1 MRMSIKSSLS
11 CANFVNLSEPKQS
24 YSRIM
29 KSSSLIGGA
38 QGINILIG
46 MVRIKFVAVLIGPLG
61 VGLAGTYQALIGF
74 IGTFAGLGLQGSAVR
89 DVAEAVGSQDDER
102 VGRTIL
108 TLRRMCWLSGL
119 SGTALVAV
127 FSGPLS
133 QLTFGSLEHRWDIA
147 LVGTTILLTNIK
159 GGQMALIQGKRR
171 IADIAKLNVIGV
183 AVGSV
188 ISVGLYF
195 WLGVDGVVPAIVL
208 LGLTNLLASWWFASK
223 ISVPKVSMTWGESF
237 RTAGGMVKLGLAL
250 MLNMLLVSGVAFATR
265 ALIAADL
272 SLVAVGVYGAAFNLS
287 GMIVNIVLQAMG
299 ADYYPSL
306 TAVNNDYSKMR
317 NLVNE
322 QTEVGLLLALPA
334 ILAVIVFAPWMIK
347 LFYTSEF
354 TDAVILLQIFSLGCL
369 GRVTSWPLGFIILAL
384 GRAKVFAATE
394 TLTNVVHIVLI
405 VIGLKCLELV
415 GVALAFAGLY
425 VFYVGFMLILSK
437 KMIGFSWSR
446 PVVRMLSWVLPVVGL
461 GFAQSVSLPLL
472 ASTIIGSVAV
482 GVVSLICLRGLVC
495 RLGPENSVCQML
507 ARLPLFRHLA

>member
-1 MRMSIKSSLS
+1 MSES
-11 CANFVNLSEPKQS
+11 KQS

-61 VGLAGTYQALIGF
+61 VGLMGTYQALIGF

-127 FSGPLS
+127 FSGSLS
-133 QLTFGSLEHRWDIA
+133 QLTFGSLEHQWDIA
-147 LVGTTILLTNIK
+147 LVGCTILLTNIK
-159 GGQMALIQGKRR
+159 GGQMALIQGMRR

-195 WLGVDGVVPAIVL
+195 WLGVGGVVPAIVL

-237 RTAGGMVKLGLAL
+237 RTAGGMVKLGLSL
-250 MLNMLLVSGVAFATR
+250 MLSMLLVSGVAYATR
-265 ALIAADL
+265 TLIAADI
-272 SLVAVGVYGAAFNLS
+272 SLVAVGIYGAAFNLS
-287 GMIVNIVLQAMG
+287 GLLVNFILQAMG

-306 TAVNNDYSKMR
+306 TAVNHDHSKMR
-317 NLVNE
+317 DLVNQ
-322 QTEVGLLLALPA
+322 QTEIGLLLALPA

-369 GRVTSWPLGFIILAL
+369 GRVLSWPMGFIILAQ

-394 TLTNVVHIVLI
+394 TLTNSVHMVLI
-405 VIGLKCLELV
+405 IVGLKFLGLV

-425 VFYVGFMLILSK
+425 VFHVGFMLILSTHL
-437 KMIGFSWSR
+437 IGFSWSR
-446 PVVRMLSWVLPVVGL
+446 PVGRLLGWVLPVVGL
-461 GFAQSVSLPLL
+461 GFALSISLPLF
-472 ASTIIGSVAV
+472 ASTIVGGVAV
-482 GVVSLICLRGLVC
+482 GVVGLICLRGLVC
-495 RLGPENSVCQML
+495 RLGDEHRVS
-507 ARLPLFRHLA
+507 RLCRKFRLV

>member
-1 MRMSIKSSLS
+1 MIACSIRCILEMSK
-11 CANFVNLSEPKQS
+11 AS

-102 VGRTIL
+102 IGRTIL

-133 QLTFGSLEHRWDIA
+133 QLTFGTLEHRWDVA
-147 LVGTTILLTNIK
+147 LVGITILLTNIK
-159 GGQMALIQGKRR
+159 GGQMALIQGTRR
-171 IADIAKLNVIGV
+171 IADLAKLNVIGV

-188 ISVGLYF
+188 ISVGLYYY
-195 WLGVDGVVPAIVL
+195 LGVEGVVPAIVL

-223 ISVPKVSMTWGESF
+223 ISVPKVGMTWRESF
-237 RTAGGMVKLGLAL
+237 RAAGGMVKLGSAL

-265 ALIAADL
+265 ALIAADM
-272 SLVAVGVYGAAFNLS
+272 SLIAVGIYGAAFNLS
-287 GMIVNIVLQAMG
+287 GMIVNFVLQAMG

-306 TAVNNDYSKMR
+306 SAVNHDHSKMR
-317 NLVNE
+317 DLVNQ

-334 ILAVIVFAPWMIK
+334 ILAAIFFAPWMIK

-369 GRVTSWPLGFIILAL
+369 GRVISWPMGFIVLAL
-384 GRAKVFAATE
+384 GRAKVFALVQLIATF
-394 TLTNVVHIVLI
+394 VHIVLI
-405 VIGLKCLELV
+405 VIGLKFFGLV

-425 VFYVGFMLILSK
+425 AFHVGFMLILSNK
-437 KMIGFSWSR
+437 LIGFCWSR
-446 PVVRMLSWVLPVVGL
+446 PVVRMLSWMLLVVGL
-461 GFAQSVSLPLL
+461 VLAISISLPLF
-472 ASTIIGSVAV
+472 ASTIIGGVAV
-482 GVVSLICLRGLVC
+482 GVVGLVCLRGMAC
-495 RLGPENSVCQML
+495 RLGPENYACQML
-507 ARLPLFRHLA
+507 ARVPLFRHLA

>member
-1 MRMSIKSSLS
+1 MGES
-11 CANFVNLSEPKQS
+11 KQS
-24 YSRIM
+24 FSRIV

-102 VGRTIL
+102 IGRTIL

-133 QLTFGSLEHRWDIA
+133 QLTFGTLEHRWDIA
-147 LVGTTILLTNIK
+147 LVSITILLTNIK
-159 GGQMALIQGKRR
+159 GGQMALIQGTRR
-171 IADIAKLNVIGV
+171 IADLAKLNVIGV

-188 ISVGLYF
+188 ISVGLYYY
-195 WLGVDGVVPAIVL
+195 LGVEGVVPAIVL
-208 LGLTNLLASWWFASK
+208 LGLTNLLASWWFAAK
-223 ISVPKVSMTWGESF
+223 ISVPKVGMTWHESF
-237 RTAGGMVKLGLAL
+237 RAAGGMVKLGSAL

-265 ALIAADL
+265 ALIAADM
-272 SLVAVGVYGAAFNLS
+272 SLIAVGIYGAAFNLS
-287 GMIVNIVLQAMG
+287 GMIVNFVLQAMG

-306 TAVNNDYSKMR
+306 SALNHDHSKMR
-317 NLVNE
+317 DLVNQ

-334 ILAVIVFAPWMIK
+334 ILAVIFFAPWMIK

-369 GRVTSWPLGFIILAL
+369 GRVISWPMGFIILAL
-384 GRAKVFAATE
+384 GRAKVFAVTE
-394 TLTNVVHIVLI
+394 TITNVVHIVLI
-405 VIGLKCLELV
+405 VIGLKFFGLV

-425 VFYVGFMLILSK
+425 AFHIGFMLILSNK
-437 KMIGFSWSR
+437 LIGFCWSR
-446 PVVRMLSWVLPVVGL
+446 PVVRMLSWMLLVVGL
-461 GFAQSVSLPLL
+461 VFAISISLPLF
-472 ASTIIGSVAV
+472 ASTIIGGVAV
-482 GVVSLICLRGLVC
+482 GVVGLVCLRGMAC
-495 RLGPENSVCQML
+495 RLGPENHACQML
-507 ARLPLFRHLA
+507 ARVPLFRHLA